1 MAGSENQKYKLL
13 YLYKILM
20 EETDEDHVLT
30 TPQLIEN
37 WRRRASGRSAR
48 ASTRIWKRCE
58 TSSAWT
64 SSTWAG
70 AVIT

>member
-30 TPQLIEN
+30 TPQLIEKLAAKGI
-37 WRRRASGRSAR
+37 RA
-48 ASTRIWKRCE
+48 
-58 TSSAWT
+58 
-64 SSTWAG
+64 
-70 AVIT
+70 